1 MRSANASTTPVC
13 RADVVVTKPGGP
25 SLPFPTAPFA
35 GTTSRLIE
43 QSVPARPAVPLP
55 SADAPNIVLVLLD
68 DVGFGTCGTFGGPV
82 PTPALDRV
90 AANGLRFNQFHTTA
104 LCSPT
109 RAAMLTGRNHH
120 AVHMGNIP
128 EGASAFPGYDCIIPK
143 EAATFVEILRQYG
156 YSTGAFGKWHV
167 TPAHEQ
173 SLSGPFDRWP
183 TGLGFER
190 FYGIL
195 SAEAS
200 QYEPPMF
207 DQTTPVMPYE
217 GRNDYHMSEDITERA
232 IDWIRLQRTSN
243 PHRPFFA
250 YLATGAMHCPH
261 HVWPSYIERF
271 KGQFDDGWDALRER
285 VYRRQLEMGVI
296 PAGTTL
302 TPRPSEVPSWDEYPD
317 KYKPVAARL
326 MEVFAGFMAHT
337 DEQVGRLL
345 DSLDAMGVA
354 DDTLFIYITGD
365 NGASAEGT
373 VNGAWSAPSFQNG
386 LPEDPEWLLAHM
398 DDFGTARCENHY
410 NLAWAWALDAPFQWM
425 KQVASHFGGTRN
437 AMAVQ
442 WPKRIVDKGALRSN
456 FHHITDIF
464 PTVLEAAGIEAP
476 QYVNGLAQMPI
487 DGVSMLPTMT
497 SANAPETHNTQ
508 YFEMFGNRAIY
519 HDGWIASCYHGRV
532 PWKRFDT
539 VPFDGPQEK
548 WELYDI
554 RNDFSQ
560 GNDLSEVHPE
570 KLVELQQLFDEEA
583 RRNNVYPLKEPIQGF
598 GPAFAVPDSLGGLAK
613 MTYTT
618 VNIRMP
624 ERSVVNLKNCSFRI
638 TAEFDVP
645 ESGCEGVIA
654 AQGGNMAGWS
664 LYVGGDGRPRYHY
677 NWFGHEHSVA
687 VAARALSPGRHTVV
701 IDHAYDGGF
710 GAGGD
715 TVMSVDGD
723 PVGHVRIERSVP
735 VIFSISGETFD
746 VGLDSG
752 AAVGDYPHIYRFTGE
767 IHGVTLERLSEPSA
781 HVKELIAD
789 AEFRAS
795 LAVQ

>member
-1 MRSANASTTPVC
+1 MTSRPVVPSGPPIPFATP
-13 RADVVVTKPGGP
+13 
-25 SLPFPTAPFA
+25 PFPGVTGRLVGESEP
-35 GTTSRLIE
+35 SRPE
-43 QSVPARPAVPLP
+43 VPLP

-128 EGASAFPGYDCIIPK
+128 EGASGFPGYDCIIPK
-143 EAATFVEILRQYG
+143 EAATVAEILRQYG

-173 SLSGPFDRWP
+173 TLTGPFDRWP

-200 QYEPPMF
+200 QFEPPMF
-207 DQTTPVMPYE
+207 DQTVPVMPYE
-217 GRNDYHMSEDITERA
+217 GRDDYHMSEDITEKA
-232 IDWIRLQRTSN
+232 IAWMRLQRASN
-243 PHRPFFA
+243 PHRPFFT

-271 KGQFDDGWDALRER
+271 RGQFDDGWDVLREQI
-285 VYRRQLEMGVI
+285 YARQLELGVI
-296 PAGTTL
+296 PPGTVL
-302 TPRPSEVPSWDEYPD
+302 TPRPAEVPSWEEYPD
-317 KYKPVAARL
+317 RYKPVASRL

-345 DSLDAMGVA
+345 DALDEMGET
-354 DDTLFIYITGD
+354 DNTLFIYVTGD

-386 LPEDPEWLLAHM
+386 IPEDPEWILDHI
-398 DDFGTARCENHY
+398 DDLGSARCENHF
-410 NLAWAWALDAPFQWM
+410 NLAWAWALDSPFQWM
-425 KQVASHFGGTRN
+425 KQIASHFGGTRN

-442 WPKRIVDKGALRSN
+442 WPRRIKDAGALRSN
-456 FHHITDIF
+456 FHHVTDIF
-464 PTVLEAAGIEAP
+464 ATLLDAAGIEAP
-476 QYVNGLAQMPI
+476 SHVNGLAQMPI
-487 DGVSMLPTMT
+487 DGVSMVPVME
-497 SANAPETHNTQ
+497 SASAPENHVTQ

-519 HDGWIASCYHGRV
+519 HDGWIASCFHGRL
-532 PWKRFDT
+532 PWKRFDSM
-539 VPFDGPQEK
+539 PFDGPQEK

-560 GNDLSEVHPE
+560 GRDLAAERPD
-570 KLVELQQLFDEEA
+570 KLAELQQLFDEEA
-583 RRNNVYPLKEPIQGF
+583 HRNNVYPLKEPGQTF
-598 GPAFAVPDSLGGLAK
+598 GAKFAVHDSLRGTTK
-613 MTYTT
+613 MTYTAAHQ
-618 VNIRMP
+618 RMP

-638 TAEFDVP
+638 TADITVP
-645 ESGCEGVIA
+645 AGGCEGVIV

-664 LYVGGDGRPRYHY
+664 LYVGPDGRPRYHY
-677 NWFGHEHSVA
+677 NWLGHEHYVA
-687 VAARALSPGRHTVV
+687 VSGTALAPGRHTVV
-701 IDHAYDGGF
+701 IEHAYDGGM
-710 GAGGD
+710 GGGGD
-715 TVMSVDGD
+715 SVMSLDGV
-723 PVGHVRIERSVP
+723 PVGHVRVEKSVP

-746 VGLDSG
+746 VGMDSG
-752 AAVGDYPHIYRFTGE
+752 AAVGDYPHVYRFTGT
-767 IHGVTLERLSEPSA
+767 IHGVTLERLSEPPPEVRA
-781 HVKELIAD
+781 LIED

>member
-1 MRSANASTTPVC
+1 MTSRPVVPSGPPIPFATP
-13 RADVVVTKPGGP
+13 
-25 SLPFPTAPFA
+25 PFPGVTGRLVGESEP
-35 GTTSRLIE
+35 SRPE
-43 QSVPARPAVPLP
+43 VPLP

-128 EGASAFPGYDCIIPK
+128 EGASGFPGYDCIIPK
-143 EAATFVEILRQYG
+143 EAATVAEILRQYG

-173 SLSGPFDRWP
+173 TLTGPFDRWP

-200 QYEPPMF
+200 QFEPPMF
-207 DQTTPVMPYE
+207 DQTVPVMPYE
-217 GRNDYHMSEDITERA
+217 GRDDYHMSEDITEKA
-232 IDWIRLQRTSN
+232 IAWMRLQRASN
-243 PHRPFFA
+243 PHRPFFT

-271 KGQFDDGWDALRER
+271 RGQFDDGWDVLREQI
-285 VYRRQLEMGVI
+285 YARQLELGVI
-296 PAGTTL
+296 PPGTVL
-302 TPRPSEVPSWDEYPD
+302 TPRPAEVPSWEEYPD
-317 KYKPVAARL
+317 RYKPVASRL

-345 DSLDAMGVA
+345 DALDEMGET
-354 DDTLFIYITGD
+354 DNTLFIYVTGD

-386 LPEDPEWLLAHM
+386 IPEDPEWILDHI
-398 DDFGTARCENHY
+398 DDLGSARCENHF
-410 NLAWAWALDAPFQWM
+410 NLAWAWALDSPFQWM
-425 KQVASHFGGTRN
+425 KQIASHFGGTRN

-442 WPKRIVDKGALRSN
+442 WPRRIKDAGALRSN
-456 FHHITDIF
+456 FHHVTDIF
-464 PTVLEAAGIEAP
+464 ATLLDAAGIEAP
-476 QYVNGLAQMPI
+476 SHVNGLAQMPI
-487 DGVSMLPTMT
+487 DGVSMVPVME
-497 SANAPETHNTQ
+497 SASAPENHDTQ

-519 HDGWIASCYHGRV
+519 HDGWIASCFHGRL
-532 PWKRFDT
+532 PWKRFDSM
-539 VPFDGPQEK
+539 PFDGPQEK

-560 GNDLSEVHPE
+560 GRDLAAERPD
-570 KLVELQQLFDEEA
+570 KLAELQQLFDEEA
-583 RRNNVYPLKEPIQGF
+583 HRNNVYPLKEPGQTF
-598 GPAFAVPDSLGGLAK
+598 GAKFAVHDSLRGTTK
-613 MTYTT
+613 MTYTAAHQ
-618 VNIRMP
+618 RMP

-638 TAEFDVP
+638 TADITVP
-645 ESGCEGVIA
+645 VGGCEGVIV

-664 LYVGGDGRPRYHY
+664 LYVGPDGRPRYHY
-677 NWFGHEHSVA
+677 NWLGHEHYVA
-687 VAARALSPGRHTVV
+687 VSGTALAPGRHTVV
-701 IDHAYDGGF
+701 IEHAYDGGM
-710 GAGGD
+710 GGGGD
-715 TVMSVDGD
+715 SVMSLDGA
-723 PVGHVRIERSVP
+723 PVGHVRVEKSVP

-746 VGLDSG
+746 VGMDSG
-752 AAVGDYPHIYRFTGE
+752 AAVGDYPHVYRFNGT
-767 IHGVTLERLSEPSA
+767 IHGVTLERLSEPPPEVRA
-781 HVKELIAD
+781 LIED

>member
-1 MRSANASTTPVC
+1 MVTTP
-13 RADVVVTKPGGP
+13 KGP
-25 SLPFPTAPFA
+25 SLPFATAPFA
-35 GTTSRLIE
+35 GTTARLID
-43 QSVPARPAVPLP
+43 QSVPSRPTVALP
-55 SADAPNIVLVLLD
+55 SPDAPNIVLILLD
-68 DVGFGTCGTFGGPV
+68 DVGFGTCETFGGPV

-90 AANGLRFNQFHTTA
+90 AANGVRFNQFHTTA

-217 GRNDYHMSEDITERA
+217 GRDDYHMSEDITERA

-302 TPRPSEVPSWDEYPD
+302 TPRPAEVPSWDEYPD

-345 DSLDAMGVA
+345 DSLDAMGVT
-354 DDTLFIYITGD
+354 DDTMFIYITGD

-497 SANAPETHNTQ
+497 SASAPETHNTQ

-519 HDGWIASCYHGRV
+519 HDGWIASCFHGRV
-532 PWKRFDT
+532 PWKRFDS

-560 GNDLSEVHPE
+560 GNDLSQVHPE
-570 KLVELQQLFDEEA
+570 KLQELQQLFDEEA

-598 GPAFAVPDSLGGLAK
+598 GPTFAVPDSLGGLTK
-613 MTYTT
+613 MTYTP

-638 TAEFDVP
+638 TAEIDVP

-687 VAARALSPGRHTVV
+687 VSSERLSPGRRTVV
-701 IDHAYDGGF
+701 VDHAYDGGF

-715 TVMSVDGD
+715 SVMSIDGKT
-723 PVGHVRIERSVP
+723 VGHVRIERSVP

-752 AAVGDYPHIYRFTGE
+752 AAVGDYPHIYRFTGQ

-781 HVKELIAD
+781 AVRELLAD

>member
-1 MRSANASTTPVC
+1 MSTPT
-13 RADVVVTKPGGP
+13 GP
-25 SLPFPTAPFA
+25 ALPFATESFA
-35 GTTSRLIE
+35 GTLGRLVDD
-43 QSVPARPAVPLP
+43 SVPSRPSIPLP
-55 SADAPNIVLVLLD
+55 GADAPNIVLILLD
-68 DVGFGTCGTFGGPV
+68 DVGFGTCSTFGGPV

-128 EGASAFPGYDCIIPK
+128 EGASGFPGYDCIIPK
-143 EAATFVEILRQYG
+143 EAATVAEILKQYG

-173 SLSGPFDRWP
+173 SLTGPFDRWP

-200 QYEPPMF
+200 QFEPPMF

-217 GRNDYHMSEDITERA
+217 HRDDYHMSEDIAEKA
-232 IDWIRLQRTSN
+232 IDWMRLQRASN
-243 PHRPFFA
+243 PNRPFFT

-261 HVWPSYIERF
+261 HVWPQYIERF
-271 KGQFDDGWDALRER
+271 KGQFDDGWDALREQI
-285 VYRRQLEMGVI
+285 YERQLQMGVI

-302 TPRPSEVPSWDEYPD
+302 TPRPDEVPSWADYPD
-317 KYKPVAARL
+317 RYKPVASRL

-337 DEQVGRLL
+337 DEQIGKLL
-345 DSLDAMGVA
+345 DALDEMGET
-354 DDTLFIYITGD
+354 DNTLFIYITGD

-386 LPEDPEWLLAHM
+386 MPEDPEWLLDHM
-398 DDFGTARCENHY
+398 DDFGSARCENHY
-410 NLAWAWALDAPFQWM
+410 NLAWAWALDSPFQWM
-425 KQVASHFGGTRN
+425 KQIASHFGGTRN

-442 WPKRIVDKGALRSN
+442 WPRRITDAGALRNN

-464 PTVLEAAGIEAP
+464 PTLLEAAGIEAP
-476 QYVNGLAQMPI
+476 SHVNGLRQMDI
-487 DGVSMLPTMT
+487 DGVSMVPVFTDA
-497 SANAPETHNTQ
+497 SAPENHLTQ
-508 YFEMFGNRAIY
+508 YFEMFGNRAMY
-519 HDGWIASCYHGRV
+519 HDGWIASCFHGRV
-532 PWKRFDT
+532 PWRRFDS

-554 RNDFSQ
+554 RSDFSQ
-560 GNDLSEVHPE
+560 GNDLSASNPA
-570 KLVELQQLFDEEA
+570 KLAELQALFDSEA
-583 RRNNVYPLKEPIQGF
+583 RRNNIYPLKEPGQTF
-598 GPAFAVPDSLGGLAK
+598 GPKFAVPDSLGGLTK

-618 VNIRMP
+618 SHVRMP
-624 ERSVVNLKNCSFRI
+624 ERSVVNVKNCSFRI
-638 TAEFDVP
+638 TAEITVP
-645 ESGCEGVIA
+645 ERGCEGVIV

-664 LYVGGDGRPRYHY
+664 LYVNAEGRPVYHY
-677 NWFGHEHSVA
+677 NWVGHEHYVA
-687 VAARALSPGRHTVV
+687 TSSRALLPGRHTVV

-715 TVMSVDGD
+715 SVMSIDG
-723 PVGHVRIERSVP
+723 VHVAHLRLEKSVP

-746 VGLDSG
+746 VGMDSG
-752 AAVGDYPHIYRFTGE
+752 AAVGFYPHIYRFTGA
-767 IHGVTLERLSEPSA
+767 IHGVTIERLSEPSPE
-781 HVKELIAD
+781 VKALIAD

>member
-1 MRSANASTTPVC
+1 MTSRPVVPSGPPIPFATP
-13 RADVVVTKPGGP
+13 
-25 SLPFPTAPFA
+25 PFPGVTGRLVGESEP
-35 GTTSRLIE
+35 SRPE
-43 QSVPARPAVPLP
+43 VPLP

-128 EGASAFPGYDCIIPK
+128 EGASGFPGYDCIIPK
-143 EAATFVEILRQYG
+143 EAATVAEILRQYG

-173 SLSGPFDRWP
+173 TLTGPFDRWP

-200 QYEPPMF
+200 QFEPPMF
-207 DQTTPVMPYE
+207 DQTVPVMPYE
-217 GRNDYHMSEDITERA
+217 GRDDYHMSEDITEKA
-232 IDWIRLQRTSN
+232 IAWMRLQRASN
-243 PHRPFFA
+243 PHRPFFT

-261 HVWPSYIERF
+261 HVWPEYIERF
-271 KGQFDDGWDALRER
+271 RGQFDGGWDVLRKQI
-285 VYRRQLEMGVI
+285 YARQLELGVI
-296 PAGTTL
+296 PPGTVL
-302 TPRPSEVPSWDEYPD
+302 TPRPAEVPSWEEYPD
-317 KYKPVAARL
+317 RYKPVASRL

-345 DSLDAMGVA
+345 DALDEMGET
-354 DDTLFIYITGD
+354 DNTLFIYVTGD

-386 LPEDPEWLLAHM
+386 IPEDPEWILDHI
-398 DDFGTARCENHY
+398 DDLGSARCENHF
-410 NLAWAWALDAPFQWM
+410 NLAWAWALDSPFQWM
-425 KQVASHFGGTRN
+425 KQIASHFGGTRN

-442 WPKRIVDKGALRSN
+442 WPRRIKDAGALRSN
-456 FHHITDIF
+456 FHHVTDIF
-464 PTVLEAAGIEAP
+464 ATLLDAAGIEAP
-476 QYVNGLAQMPI
+476 SHVNGLAQMPI
-487 DGVSMLPTMT
+487 DGVSMVPVME
-497 SANAPETHNTQ
+497 SASAPENHVTQ

-519 HDGWIASCYHGRV
+519 HDGWIASCFHGRL
-532 PWKRFDT
+532 PWKRFDS

-560 GNDLSEVHPE
+560 GRDLAAERPD
-570 KLVELQQLFDEEA
+570 KLAELQQLFDEEA
-583 RRNNVYPLKEPIQGF
+583 RRNNVYPLKEPGQTF
-598 GPAFAVPDSLGGLAK
+598 GAKFAVHDSLRGTTK
-613 MTYTT
+613 MTYTAAHQ
-618 VNIRMP
+618 RMP

-638 TAEFDVP
+638 TVDITVP
-645 ESGCEGVIA
+645 AGGCEGVIV

-664 LYVGGDGRPRYHY
+664 LYVGPDGRPRYHY
-677 NWFGHEHSVA
+677 NWLGHEHYVA
-687 VAARALSPGRHTVV
+687 VSGTALAPGRHTVV
-701 IDHAYDGGF
+701 IEHAYDGGM
-710 GAGGD
+710 GGGGD
-715 TVMSVDGD
+715 SAMSLDGV
-723 PVGHVRIERSVP
+723 PVGHVRVEKSVP

-746 VGLDSG
+746 VGMDSG
-752 AAVGDYPHIYRFTGE
+752 AAVGDYPHVYRFNGT
-767 IHGVTLERLSEPSA
+767 IHGVTLERLSEPPPEVRA
-781 HVKELIAD
+781 MIED

>member
-1 MRSANASTTPVC
+1 MSVSQGDEVLVQPN
-13 RADVVVTKPGGP
+13 GP
-25 SLPFPTAPFA
+25 DLPFATPPFR
-35 GTTSRLIE
+35 GNLGRLIDE
-43 QSVPARPAVPLP
+43 SEPSRPEIPLP
-55 SADAPNIVLVLLD
+55 AKDAPNIVLVLLD

-90 AANGLRFNQFHTTA
+90 AQNGVRLNQFHTTA

-128 EGASAFPGYDCIIPK
+128 EGASGFPGYDCIIPK
-143 EAATFVEILRQYG
+143 EAASVAEILRHYG
-156 YSTGAFGKWHV
+156 YSTGAFGKWHL
-167 TPAHEQ
+167 TPVHEQ
-173 SLSGPFDRWP
+173 TLTGPFDRWP
-183 TGLGFER
+183 SGLGFER

-217 GRNDYHMSEDITERA
+217 GRDDYHMSEDITERA
-232 IDWIRLQRTSN
+232 IDWIKLQRGSN

-261 HVWPSYIERF
+261 HVWPEYIQRF
-271 KGQFDDGWDALRER
+271 KGQFDDGWDVLRER
-285 VYRRQLEMGVI
+285 IYRRQLELGVI
-296 PAGTTL
+296 PEGTTL
-302 TPRPSEVPSWDEYPD
+302 TPRPTEIPSWEEYPD
-317 KYKPVAARL
+317 RYKPVAARL

-345 DSLDAMGVA
+345 TALDEMGET
-354 DDTLFIYITGD
+354 DNTLFVYITGD

-386 LPEDPEWLLAHM
+386 LPEDPEWLLEHM

-410 NLAWAWALDAPFQWM
+410 NLAWAWALDSPFQWM

-437 AMAVQ
+437 AVAVQ
-442 WPKRIVDKGALRSN
+442 WPRRIKDKGALRSN
-456 FHHITDIF
+456 FHHVTDIF
-464 PTVLEAAGIEAP
+464 PTLLEAAGIEAP
-476 QYVNGLAQMPI
+476 RHVNGLEQMPI
-487 DGVSMLPTMT
+487 DGVSMLSTLT
-497 SANAPETHNTQ
+497 SAAARETHVTQ

-519 HDGWIASCYHGRV
+519 HDGWIASCFHGRV
-532 PWKRFDT
+532 PWKRFDS

-554 RNDFSQ
+554 RKDFSQ
-560 GNDLSEVHPE
+560 GNDLSSRYPE
-570 KLVELQQLFDEEA
+570 KLTALQTLFHAEA
-583 RRNNVYPLKEPIQGF
+583 LRNDVYPLKEPIQGF
-598 GPAFAVPDSLGGLAK
+598 GPKFAVPDALGALQK
-613 MTYTT
+613 MTYTK
-618 VNIRMP
+618 VHQRMP

-638 TAEFDVP
+638 TAEIDVP
-645 ESGCEGVIA
+645 TSGCEGVIA

-664 LYVGGDGRPRYHY
+664 IYVGDDGKPRYHY

-687 VAARALSPGRHTVV
+687 VSSRSLQPGRHV
-701 IDHAYDGGF
+701 ITLDHAYDGGF

-715 TVMSVDGD
+715 SVLGIDGD
-723 PVGHVRIERSVP
+723 PVGYVRIDRSVP
-735 VIFSISGETFD
+735 VVFSISGETFD
-746 VGLDSG
+746 IGLDSG
-752 AAVGDYPHIYRFTGE
+752 AAVGDYPHIYRFTGD
-767 IHGVTLERLSEPSA
+767 IIGVTLERLSEPSPEVMA
-781 HVKELIAD
+781 LIAD

>member
-1 MRSANASTTPVC
+1 MTSRPVVPSGPPIPFATP
-13 RADVVVTKPGGP
+13 
-25 SLPFPTAPFA
+25 PFPGVTGRLVGESEP
-35 GTTSRLIE
+35 SRPE
-43 QSVPARPAVPLP
+43 VPLP

-128 EGASAFPGYDCIIPK
+128 EGASGFPGYDCIIPR
-143 EAATFVEILRQYG
+143 EAATVAEILRQYG

-173 SLSGPFDRWP
+173 TLTGPFDRWP

-200 QYEPPMF
+200 QFEPPMF
-207 DQTTPVMPYE
+207 DQTVPVMPYE
-217 GRNDYHMSEDITERA
+217 GRDDYHMSEDITEKA
-232 IDWIRLQRTSN
+232 IAWMRLQRASN
-243 PHRPFFA
+243 PHRPFFT

-271 KGQFDDGWDALRER
+271 RGQFDDGWDVLREQI
-285 VYRRQLEMGVI
+285 YARQLELGVI
-296 PAGTTL
+296 PPGTVL
-302 TPRPSEVPSWDEYPD
+302 TPRPAEVPSWEEYPD
-317 KYKPVAARL
+317 RYKPVASRL

-345 DSLDAMGVA
+345 DALDEMGET
-354 DDTLFIYITGD
+354 DNTLFIYVTGD

-386 LPEDPEWLLAHM
+386 IPEDPEWILDHI
-398 DDFGTARCENHY
+398 DDLGSARCENHF
-410 NLAWAWALDAPFQWM
+410 NLAWAWALDSPFQWM
-425 KQVASHFGGTRN
+425 KQIASHFGGTRN

-442 WPKRIVDKGALRSN
+442 WPRCIKDAGALRSN
-456 FHHITDIF
+456 FHHVTDIF
-464 PTVLEAAGIEAP
+464 ATLLDAAGIEAP
-476 QYVNGLAQMPI
+476 SHVNGLAQMPI
-487 DGVSMLPTMT
+487 DGVSMVPVME
-497 SANAPETHNTQ
+497 SASAPENHVTQ

-519 HDGWIASCYHGRV
+519 HDGWIASCFHGRL
-532 PWKRFDT
+532 PWKRFDS

-560 GNDLSEVHPE
+560 GRDLAAERPD
-570 KLVELQQLFDEEA
+570 KLAELQQLFDEEA
-583 RRNNVYPLKEPIQGF
+583 RRNNVYPLKEPGQTF
-598 GPAFAVPDSLGGLAK
+598 GAKFAVHDSLRGTTK
-613 MTYTT
+613 MTYTAAHQ
-618 VNIRMP
+618 RMR

-638 TAEFDVP
+638 TVDITVP
-645 ESGCEGVIA
+645 AGGCEGVIV

-664 LYVGGDGRPRYHY
+664 LYVGPDGRPRYHY
-677 NWFGHEHSVA
+677 NWLGHEHYVA
-687 VAARALSPGRHTVV
+687 VSGTALAPGRHTVV
-701 IDHAYDGGF
+701 IEHAYDGGM
-710 GAGGD
+710 GGGGD
-715 TVMSVDGD
+715 SVMSLDGV
-723 PVGHVRIERSVP
+723 PVGHVRVEKSVP

-746 VGLDSG
+746 VGMDSG
-752 AAVGDYPHIYRFTGE
+752 AAVGDYPHVYRFNGT
-767 IHGVTLERLSEPSA
+767 IHGVTLERLSEPPPEVRA
-781 HVKELIAD
+781 LIED

>member
-1 MRSANASTTPVC
+1 MVTTP
-13 RADVVVTKPGGP
+13 KGP
-25 SLPFPTAPFA
+25 SLPFATAPFA
-35 GTTSRLIE
+35 GTTARLID
-43 QSVPARPAVPLP
+43 QSVPSRPTVALP
-55 SADAPNIVLVLLD
+55 SPDAPNIVLILLD

-90 AANGLRFNQFHTTA
+90 AANGVRFNQFHTTA

-217 GRNDYHMSEDITERA
+217 GRDDYHMSEDITERA

-302 TPRPSEVPSWDEYPD
+302 TPRPAEVPSWDEYPD

-345 DSLDAMGVA
+345 DSLDAMGVT
-354 DDTLFIYITGD
+354 DDTMFIYITGD

-442 WPKRIVDKGALRSN
+442 WPKRIVDKGVLRSN

-497 SANAPETHNTQ
+497 SASAPETHNTQ

-519 HDGWIASCYHGRV
+519 HDGWIASCFHGRV
-532 PWKRFDT
+532 PWKRFDS

-560 GNDLSEVHPE
+560 GNDLSQVHPE
-570 KLVELQQLFDEEA
+570 KLQELQQLFDEEA

-598 GPAFAVPDSLGGLAK
+598 GPTFAVPDSLGGLTK

-638 TAEFDVP
+638 TAEIDVP
-645 ESGCEGVIA
+645 ESGCEGVIV

-687 VAARALSPGRHTVV
+687 VSCEKLSPGRRTVV

-715 TVMSVDGD
+715 SVMSIDAR

-752 AAVGDYPHIYRFTGE
+752 AAVGDYPHIYRFTGQ

-781 HVKELIAD
+781 AVRELIAD

>member
-1 MRSANASTTPVC
+1 M
-13 RADVVVTKPGGP
+13 
-25 SLPFPTAPFA
+25 
-35 GTTSRLIE
+35 
-43 QSVPARPAVPLP
+43 P

-68 DVGFGTCGTFGGPV
+68 DVGFGTCSTFGGPV

-90 AANGLRFNQFHTTA
+90 AARGLRFNQFHTTA

-143 EAATFVEILRQYG
+143 EAATVVEILKQYG

-173 SLSGPFDRWP
+173 SLTGPFDRWP
-183 TGLGFER
+183 TGLGFDR

-217 GRNDYHMSEDITERA
+217 NRDDYHMSQDIVDKA
-232 IDWIRLQRTSN
+232 IDWMKVQRASN
-243 PHRPFFA
+243 PHRPFFT
-250 YLATGAMHCPH
+250 YVATGAMHCPH
-261 HVWPSYIERF
+261 HVWPEYIERF
-271 KGQFDDGWDALRER
+271 KGKFDEGWDVLREQI
-285 VYRRQLEMGVI
+285 YERQLSLGVI
-296 PAGTTL
+296 PPGTTL
-302 TPRPSEVPSWDEYPD
+302 TPRPAEVPSWNEYPD
-317 KYKPVAARL
+317 RYKPVASRL

-337 DEQVGRLL
+337 DEQIGRLL
-345 DSLDAMGVA
+345 DALDAMGET
-354 DDTLFIYITGD
+354 DNTLFIYITGD

-386 LPEDPEWLLAHM
+386 LPEDPEWLLEHI

-410 NLAWAWALDAPFQWM
+410 NLAWAWALDSPFQWM

-437 AMAVQ
+437 ALAVQ
-442 WPKRIVDKGALRSN
+442 WPRRIRDQGALRSN
-456 FHHITDIF
+456 FHHIVDLF
-464 PTVLEAAGIEAP
+464 PTLLEAAGIDAP
-476 QYVNGLAQMPI
+476 SHVNGLTQMPI
-487 DGVSMLPTMT
+487 DGVSMIPTFT
-497 SANAPETHNTQ
+497 DGSAPENHVSQ
-508 YFEMFGNRAIY
+508 YFEMFGNRAMY
-519 HDGWIASCYHGRV
+519 HDGWIASCFHGRV
-532 PWKRFDT
+532 PWNRFDS

-560 GNDLSEVHPE
+560 GKDLAQVHPE
-570 KLVELQQLFDEEA
+570 KLRELQQLFESEA
-583 RRNNVYPLKEPIQGF
+583 RRNNIYPLKEPIQTI
-598 GPAFAVPDSLGGLAK
+598 GPIFAVPESLGGLTK
-613 MTYTT
+613 MTYDSSH
-618 VNIRMP
+618 VRMP
-624 ERSVVNLKNCSFRI
+624 ERSVVNIKNCSFRI
-638 TAEFDVP
+638 TAAVTIPDG
-645 ESGCEGVIA
+645 GCEGVIV

-664 LYVGGDGRPRYHY
+664 LYLDDRSRPVFHY
-677 NWFGHEHSVA
+677 NWFGHEHFIATS
-687 VAARALSPGRHTVV
+687 RDALTPGPHTVIV
-701 IDHAYDGGF
+701 DHASDDGF

-715 TVMSVDGD
+715 SIMSVDGRR
-723 PVGHVRIERSVP
+723 VAYVRVERTVP

-746 VGLDSG
+746 IGLDSG
-752 AAVGDYPHIYRFTGE
+752 APVGFYPHIYRFTGM
-767 IHGVTLERLSEPSA
+767 IHGVTIERLSEPSPEVIA
-781 HVKELIAD
+781 LIHD
-789 AEFRAS
+789 AEFKAS

>member
-1 MRSANASTTPVC
+1 MTSRPVVPSGPPIPFATP
-13 RADVVVTKPGGP
+13 
-25 SLPFPTAPFA
+25 PFPGVTGRLVGESEP
-35 GTTSRLIE
+35 SRPE
-43 QSVPARPAVPLP
+43 VPLP

-128 EGASAFPGYDCIIPK
+128 EGASGFPGYDCIIPK
-143 EAATFVEILRQYG
+143 EAATVAEILRQYG

-173 SLSGPFDRWP
+173 TLTGPFDRWP

-200 QYEPPMF
+200 QFEPPMF
-207 DQTTPVMPYE
+207 DQTVPVMPYE
-217 GRNDYHMSEDITERA
+217 GRDDYHMSEDITEKA
-232 IDWIRLQRTSN
+232 IAWMRLQRASN
-243 PHRPFFA
+243 PHRPFFT

-271 KGQFDDGWDALRER
+271 RGQFDDGWDALRAR
-285 VYRRQLEMGVI
+285 IHARQLELGVI
-296 PAGTTL
+296 PSGTVL
-302 TPRPSEVPSWDEYPD
+302 TPRPAEVPSWEEYPD
-317 KYKPVAARL
+317 RYKPVASRL

-345 DSLDAMGVA
+345 DALDEMGET
-354 DDTLFIYITGD
+354 DNTLFIYVTGD

-373 VNGAWSAPSFQNG
+373 INGAWSAPSFQNG
-386 LPEDPEWLLAHM
+386 IPEDPEWILDHI
-398 DDFGTARCENHY
+398 DDLGSARCENHF
-410 NLAWAWALDAPFQWM
+410 NLAWAWALDSPFQWM
-425 KQVASHFGGTRN
+425 KQIASHFGGTRN

-442 WPKRIVDKGALRSN
+442 WPRRIKDAGALRSN
-456 FHHITDIF
+456 FHHVTDIF
-464 PTVLEAAGIEAP
+464 ATLLDAAGIEAP
-476 QYVNGLAQMPI
+476 SHVNGLAQMPI
-487 DGVSMLPTMT
+487 DGVSMVPVME
-497 SANAPETHNTQ
+497 SASAPENHVTQ

-519 HDGWIASCYHGRV
+519 HDGWIASCFHGRL
-532 PWKRFDT
+532 PWKRFDS

-560 GNDLSEVHPE
+560 GRDLAAERPD
-570 KLVELQQLFDEEA
+570 KLAELQQLFDEEA
-583 RRNNVYPLKEPIQGF
+583 RRNNVYPLKEPGQTF
-598 GPAFAVPDSLGGLAK
+598 GAKFAVHDSLRGTTK
-613 MTYTT
+613 MTYTAAHQ
-618 VNIRMP
+618 RMP

-638 TAEFDVP
+638 TADITVP
-645 ESGCEGVIA
+645 VGGCEGVIA

-664 LYVGGDGRPRYHY
+664 LYVGPDGRPRYHY
-677 NWFGHEHSVA
+677 NWLGHEHYVA
-687 VAARALSPGRHTVV
+687 VSGTALAPGRHTVV
-701 IDHAYDGGF
+701 IEHAYDGGM
-710 GAGGD
+710 GGGGD
-715 TVMSVDGD
+715 SVMSLDGV
-723 PVGHVRIERSVP
+723 PVGHVRVEKSVP

-746 VGLDSG
+746 VGMDSG
-752 AAVGDYPHIYRFTGE
+752 AAVGDYPHVYRFNGT
-767 IHGVTLERLSEPSA
+767 IHGVTLERLSEPPPEVRA
-781 HVKELIAD
+781 LIED